1 MCVSDNNRSERMAD
15 SGVTRRKIATPDGL
29 VLVPDPQVWREFG
42 VTPMTGWRWTLNKAL
57 NFPQPIKI
65 RNRCFRS
72 RPEIE
77 RFKERMMR
85 EGVRRRTSREGEE

>member
-1 MCVSDNNRSERMAD
+1 MARPE
-15 SGVTRRKIATPDGL
+15 VTGRKIATTDGL

-42 VTPMTGWRWTLNKAL
+42 VTPMTGWRWTHDEAL

-77 RFKERMMR
+77 EFKVRMVR
-85 EGVRRRTSREGEE
+85 EGVQRRALLSQGEE

>member
-1 MCVSDNNRSERMAD
+1 MLRPE
-15 SGVTRRKIATPDGL
+15 VTGREIAATDPL
-29 VLVPDPQVWREFG
+29 LLVPDPQVWREFG
-42 VTPMTGWRWTLNKAL
+42 ITPMTGWRWTHDKAL

-77 RFKERMMR
+77 EFKERMMC
-85 EGVRRRTSREGEE
+85 EGVRRRASGAGEA

>member
-1 MCVSDNNRSERMAD
+1 LTRPE
-15 SGVTRRKIATPDGL
+15 VTDRKIAATEGL

-42 VTPMTGWRWTLNKAL
+42 VTPMTGWRWTHDKAL

-72 RPEIE
+72 RPQIE
-77 RFKERMMR
+77 EFKERMMR
-85 EGVRRRTSREGEE
+85 QGVRRRSSGEGEA